1 MEEHTSVNTMSDGL
15 DDGAD
20 DAELLQR
27 VSEAVR
33 AEADR
38 TMKQMGNAG
47 RSQRGS
53 NGDDVSSSEEEAD
66 GDSLLVEG
74 NLQDG
79 DVQHR
84 PLDLSD
90 ESSAGEDDSEE
101 KSDQVVH
108 DEASTSGVC
117 GALTPGASAT
127 TAGPPVDLTRTPS
140 TPTSAPSRKPTG
152 RPKGSIVG
160 HLPTVTSPSR
170 EPLRRDPSKAA
181 ADAREKQAN
190 PKKSASSARLGGQD
204 LRVFRDNITQFAKR
218 SASEA
223 TALSAENT
231 YGKTKRVR
239 TARKLS
245 ELEKRLT
252 NVEQMQQSGRSDII
266 EMMLLLREDS
276 DRKEAAEEKRRCE
289 ERRERLEAEKR
300 DRDERDRVRREEHEA
315 AENRR
320 LRELDA
326 AQVERE
332 ERYRVESAAQKLKA
346 EQWQQEHKENRR
358 RYEQ

>member
-1 MEEHTSVNTMSDGL
+1 MEEHTSVNTMDDGL

-38 TMKQMGNAG
+38 TVKQMGNAG

-79 DVQHR
+79 DVQHGPVVVAQEPDDGQMTLLPSVSGIITR
-84 PLDLSD
+84 RDGSTIDAALATELDLSD

-127 TAGPPVDLTRTPS
+127 TAGPTVDLTRTPS
-140 TPTSAPSRKPTG
+140 TPTSAPSRKP
-152 RPKGSIVG
+152 
-160 HLPTVTSPSR
+160 
-170 EPLRRDPSKAA
+170 
-181 ADAREKQAN
+181 
-190 PKKSASSARLGGQD
+190 
-204 LRVFRDNITQFAKR
+204 
-218 SASEA
+218 
-223 TALSAENT
+223 
-231 YGKTKRVR
+231 
-239 TARKLS
+239 
-245 ELEKRLT
+245 
-252 NVEQMQQSGRSDII
+252 
-266 EMMLLLREDS
+266 
-276 DRKEAAEEKRRCE
+276 DRKTQEIYSRSP
-289 ERRERLEAEKR
+289 
-300 DRDERDRVRREEHEA
+300 
-315 AENRR
+315 
-320 LRELDA
+320 LDGNKPFA
-326 AQVERE
+326 RAP
-332 ERYRVESAAQKLKA
+332 SA
-346 EQWQQEHKENRR
+346 
-358 RYEQ
+358 